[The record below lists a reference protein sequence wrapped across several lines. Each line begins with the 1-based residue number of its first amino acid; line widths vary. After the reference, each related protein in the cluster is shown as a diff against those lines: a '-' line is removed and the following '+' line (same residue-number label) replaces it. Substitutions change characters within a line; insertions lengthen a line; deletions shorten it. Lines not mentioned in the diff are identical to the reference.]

1 METRSFGATG
11 LRVSAVGFGA
21 GSIGEES
28 TSEAEVD
35 QLLGAALDA
44 RVTLVDT
51 ARSYGVS
58 EERLGRLLEGR
69 RDRVVLST
77 KVGYGTPGIPDWTG
91 PCIEAGVDAALRRL
105 RTDWIDVVH
114 LHSCGLDVLQRGE
127 VTDALQRAVTA
138 GKVRVAA
145 YSGENEALQWAVE
158 SGAFGSIQCSVSVVD
173 QTVLDGAVAQAR
185 ARGLGVLAKRA
196 LGNAPWRFET
206 RPEADDVAEAWQR
219 FRALCGELG
228 VSSAATD
235 QGPTA
240 APGETSWTE
249 LFTRFTGYAPG
260 VYALLVGTR
269 SAAHLVAA
277 VAAVERGPLEAT
289 QVASLRD
296 AFVRCG
302 TGWRGRI

>member
-1 METRSFGATG
+1 MEIRSFGATG

-21 GSIGEES
+21 GSIGDEA

-35 QLLGAALDA
+35 RLLGAALDA
-44 RVTLVDT
+44 GVTLVDT
-51 ARSYGVS
+51 ARSYGLS
-58 EERLGRLLEGR
+58 EERLGRLLDGR
-69 RDRVVLST
+69 RDRVILST
-77 KVGYGTPGIPDWTG
+77 KVGYDIPDIPDWTG

-127 VTDALQRAVTA
+127 VVDALHRAVA
-138 GKVRVAA
+138 SGKVRVAA
-145 YSGENEALQWAVE
+145 YSGENEALQWAVD

-173 QTVLDGAVAQAR
+173 QTVLDGAVAQAS
-185 ARGLGVLAKRA
+185 AKGLGVLAKRA

-206 RPEADDVAEAWQR
+206 RPEAEDVAEAWQR

-228 VSSAATD
+228 ASPD
-235 QGPTA
+235 PGPTA
-240 APGETSWTE
+240 APGQTSWTE

-260 VYALLVGTR
+260 VDALLVGTR
-269 SAAHLVAA
+269 SAAHLL
-277 VAAVERGPLEAT
+277 AAVEAVARGPLEAK